1 MKPRVGLV
9 VVGNEAESGLERA
22 GWLLKT
28 TKDRLA
34 ETSVDVVQEQNAILT
49 DADAIQAG
57 RRFREANTDLIVLIH
72 ATWVRDSIPYLLA
85 QGSGSTLFL
94 WGLPYPETYSLAAV
108 QHFAGILRNRGIG
121 FKYAYGLPSQD
132 KVIEA
137 IAKYAR
143 VVKLVKREIPYHIG
157 LIGPRPTWRAFGAQ
171 DMTMGEW
178 DLSELLR
185 ASIIHVEMSEFQ
197 ETVLQ
202 MEDNRKKALIKRMQH
217 EGKLPRTHE
226 IEDKRLLRAAA
237 EYLAIEEIRERYL
250 LDAATI
256 ETYPYAWGFANLAA
270 SWLGDDRF
278 VLETE
283 GDLVRTTLMHLLVQ
297 LGTSPVMLGELAKTC
312 PEDNLLYFGH
322 AGSTALS
329 LAESLDRVRFT
340 AEGKAGCFVQFPL
353 KELAEVT
360 LVNLWQSP
368 DSYNLFAGITASKGM
383 TTEEWENMGGVSLAK
398 LEVKWDVENPLD
410 FFIAK
415 GMEHHF
421 LVVEGDLRED
431 LIDLATL
438 LNISTT
444 SL

>member
-28 TKDRLA
+28 TRDRLA

-49 DADAIQAG
+49 DAGAIQAG

-132 KVIEA
+132 EVIEA

-178 DLSELLR
+178 DLDELLR
-185 ASIIHVEMSEFQ
+185 TTVVHIEMDEFSNAVARVDGRCQ
-197 ETVLQ
+197 RELLDRFKAEGRVPVA
-202 MEDNRKKALIKRMQH
+202 ALI
-217 EGKLPRTHE
+217 EE
-226 IEDKRLLRAAA
+226 KRLLRAAA
-237 EYLAIEEIRERYL
+237 EYLAIEEIRERSL

-256 ETYPYAWGFANLAA
+256 EPYPSAWGSANLAA
-270 SWLGDDRF
+270 SWLADDGF

-322 AGSTALS
+322 AGSMALS

-340 AEGKAGCFVQFPL
+340 AEGKEGCFVQFPL

-360 LVNLWQSP
+360 LVNLWQST
-368 DSYNLFAGITASKGM
+368 DSYNLFAGIAASKGM
-383 TTEEWENMGGVSLAK
+383 TTKEWESMGGVSLAK
-398 LEVKWDVENPLD
+398 LEVKWDVGNPID

-421 LVVEGDLRED
+421 LVAEGDLRED